1 MHSRVAKYVLLIA
14 LLAAALAPVRAQSWK
29 ILCTGIDTNLR
40 GISAAKIPGS
50 DHIAVWAS
58 GSHGVILR
66 SLDDGASW
74 SRVDI
79 PGQPDLDFRGIVAIS
94 DTTAYVMASGEAE
107 KSRIYKTTS
116 GGTQWELQY
125 TDVSKSFF
133 LDSIACSSEKNC
145 FALGDPI
152 DGRFLVLHTTDGR
165 RWNPLPPQN
174 RPNALDKEGAFAASN
189 ANMLLI
195 SNTELFLVTGGFAA
209 RVLHST
215 TSGETW
221 SFAAV
226 PIIADNGS
234 SGIFAIATSGEGQLV
249 AVGGDYANT
258 RIALR
263 VAAVSSDA
271 GSSWQPATHQPTGYR
286 SAVASLGEKSFVAV
300 GPTGADVSHDS
311 GLTWSSF
318 PSRPLNSLFA
328 LDPQRV
334 YAAGASG
341 AITQFVPAESK

>member
-152 DGRFLVLHTTDGR
+152 PGSAHHRWPPLESPPSAKSSQRPGQGR
-165 RWNPLPPQN
+165 RIRRQQCQH
-174 RPNALDKEGAFAASN
+174 AAH
-189 ANMLLI
+189 
-195 SNTELFLVTGGFAA
+195 F
-209 RVLHST
+209 
-215 TSGETW
+215 
-221 SFAAV
+221 
-226 PIIADNGS
+226 
-234 SGIFAIATSGEGQLV
+234 
-249 AVGGDYANT
+249 
-258 RIALR
+258 
-263 VAAVSSDA
+263 
-271 GSSWQPATHQPTGYR
+271 
-286 SAVASLGEKSFVAV
+286 
-300 GPTGADVSHDS
+300 
-311 GLTWSSF
+311 
-318 PSRPLNSLFA
+318 
-328 LDPQRV
+328 
-334 YAAGASG
+334 
-341 AITQFVPAESK
+341 